1 MLIGNMELADS
12 VSSNGFIIYTPDGYK
27 AKKMTVDRLAK
38 AIEAYMRNDSNAGEG
53 HGGGLQYW
61 REFRDYKWNSF
72 LYAENSVEAFE
83 NLSQLH
89 LGNGKYYRDLWT
101 SNFQYDTWNSDK
113 TVPNFEGCIEF
124 KSNDGEEEFY
134 YPYSVYAL
142 LHRNGSALSDYIL
155 VDQEEQLYKIA
166 KSDYDRFSIYVVVLG
181 GNDSAG
187 TTILPDILPE
197 IDSVPSTYYLTEDID
212 EGILQS
218 PFRLYKVNGSYSS
231 YDECANAL
239 STIFLNTGN
248 TIEIGGYFKYGK
260 YIENIVNYLNYD
272 EHEDDNTYTYINAK
286 PSMVSAWKFSE
297 DNVTYL
303 DKENLLTLFTDILDI
318 ELVPTLTA
326 VSNIGIY
333 FGIPFYRSMYSTNKK
348 ELALTAAK
356 AQYSDSRI
364 VLNNADY
371 EDVIFLGNGEEYSD
385 FVKKMIADSLENID
399 FVSEVYLGDFSVVDN
414 AAARIYASHGLKVVK
429 EGNNPPE
436 LVVDNG
442 ALQPALTPGE
452 GVSINNN
459 VISATGSIEEIYV
472 DGVSAIDPET
482 KVAEIWLPTGL
493 KETRLNNGDH
503 IEIEKVSQGTNY
515 DIYKINAVDIKNNV
529 IENSDSHSFLNNAD
543 SESAVIASITVPA
556 DAKGIIVA
564 NLYFDS
570 GANTNDGIVS
580 ALVSDNGSWP
590 LNDQTLYMSPMYD
603 SKHINKPYQ
612 IAGVD
617 HNALTNLKIFGR
629 YSNTFS
635 SPLTVYLLAKK
646 DVDSAVNVQGEIT
659 FTQDIDI

>member
-12 VSSNGFIIYTPDGYK
+12 VGSNGFIIYTPDGYK

-53 HGGGLQYW
+53 HGGGLQFW
-61 REFRDYKWNSF
+61 KEFKDYRQNSY
-72 LYAENSVEAFE
+72 LYTENPAEEFISIT
-83 NLSQLH
+83 QLH
-89 LGNGKYYRDLWT
+89 LGSDIYNRDCWT
-101 SNFQYDTWNSDK
+101 SEYQYDTYETP
-113 TVPNFEGCIEF
+113 TVPYFPGIIEF
-124 KSNDGEEEFY
+124 KELLQDGTVAY
-134 YPYSVYAL
+134 YPYSVYSL
-142 LHRNGSALSDYIL
+142 IHVNGSVLQDFEN
-155 VDQEEQLYKIA
+155 VQDTLYKIPTSEYG
-166 KSDYDRFSIYVVVLG
+166 KLSIYIFLLG
-181 GNDSAG
+181 DAPASG
-187 TTILPDILPE
+187 TVILPGELQGITDVTNTFPLPE
-197 IDSVPSTYYLTEDID
+197 DAPDNV
-212 EGILQS
+212 
-218 PFRLYKVNGSYSS
+218 FRIYKLDGVYSS

-239 STIFLNTGN
+239 SDFFLLTSH
-248 TIEIGGYFKYGK
+248 TVEIAGYFNYGN
-260 YIENIVNYLNYD
+260 YISNLANYITEGPD
-272 EHEDDNTYTYINAK
+272 EGYTYINSAE
-286 PSMVSAWKFSE
+286 SMVQVQRYSE
-297 DNVTYL
+297 DNLTYI
-303 DKENLLTLFTDILDI
+303 DKEDLKSLLLDILAI
-318 ELVPTLTA
+318 ELKPTYTA
-326 VSNIGIY
+326 ISNVGIY
-333 FGIPFYRSMYSTNKK
+333 FEFPFYRGENSDTKK
-348 ELALTAAK
+348 ELAVEAARAMYTEDK
-356 AQYSDSRI
+356 IMLRD
-364 VLNNADY
+364 ADF
-371 EDVIFLGNGEEYSD
+371 EDVIFLGNDEEYSK
-385 FVKKMIADSLENID
+385 FVKKYISDQLENID

-414 AAARIYASHGLKVVK
+414 SAARIYASHGLKVVK
-429 EGNNPPE
+429 NGNNPPE

-529 IENSDSHSFLNNAD
+529 IANSDSHSFLNNAD
-543 SESAVIASITVPA
+543 AESAVIASITVPA

-570 GANTNDGIVS
+570 GTNTNDGIVS

-590 LNDQTLYMSPMYD
+590 ANDQTLYTTPMYD
-603 SKHINKPYQ
+603 SKPINKPYQ

-629 YSNTFS
+629 YANTFS

-646 DVDSAVNVQGEIT
+646 DVNSTVDVQGEIT